1 MLCYFMLI
9 AKWLCWTCS
18 LSCETEVYTVLC
30 HIKPEDCEADSA
42 VPDDPKMKGL
52 WLLEPADYKGYTHI
66 IDV

>member
-1 MLCYFMLI
+1 MFCYFMLI

-30 HIKPEDCEADSA
+30 HIKPEDCKADSA

-52 WLLEPADYKGYTHI
+52 
-66 IDV
+66 